1 MITLNAT
8 NLRKQYTHRRLFS
21 ELSFEHRKG
30 TLGIAGSNGSGKSTL
45 LRCLA
50 FLQGID
56 GGTIQW
62 TDNHEVIERPALR
75 AQMGFV
81 APNIQLY
88 DELSVLENL
97 EFIEELNTRDSNR
110 NMSTSDWLMRCQVAD
125 LKDYPYQRLSTG
137 QQQRVKLAIA
147 LSRNPSVLFLDEPGA
162 NLDGPGKQLIR
173 EVMDELKQQQ
183 TLLLLA
189 TNDPKELD
197 LCDHIIDLSAS

>member
-1 MITLNAT
+1 MITLSAT
-8 NLRKQYTHRRLFS
+8 NLRKQYTHRTLFS
-21 ELSFEHRKG
+21 ELSFEHHEG

-50 FLQGID
+50 YLQGID
-56 GGTIQW
+56 RGRIQW
-62 TDNHEVIERPALR
+62 TLHGKEVQRTELR

-81 APNIQLY
+81 APNIHLY

-97 EFIEELNTRDSNR
+97 EFIEELNIREHSNKV
-110 NMSTSDWLMRCQVAD
+110 SADDWLERCQVAE

-147 LSRNPSVLFLDEPGA
+147 LSRTPSVLFLDEPGA
-162 NLDGPGKQLIR
+162 NLDAAGKQLIK
-173 EVMDELKQQQ
+173 EVIEELKQQQ

-197 LCDHIIDLSAS
+197 LCDHIIHLSR

>member
-1 MITLNAT
+1 MITLSAT
-8 NLRKQYTHRRLFS
+8 NLRKQYTHRTLFS
-21 ELSFEHRKG
+21 ELSFEHHEG

-50 FLQGID
+50 YLQGID
-56 GGTIQW
+56 RGRIQW
-62 TDNHEVIERPALR
+62 TLHGKEVQRAELR

-81 APNIQLY
+81 APNIHLY

-97 EFIEELNTRDSNR
+97 EFIEELNIREHSNKV
-110 NMSTSDWLMRCQVAD
+110 SADEWLERCQVAE

-147 LSRNPSVLFLDEPGA
+147 LSRTPSVLFLDEPGA
-162 NLDGPGKQLIR
+162 NLDAAGKQLIK
-173 EVMDELKQQQ
+173 EVMEEIKQQQ

-197 LCDHIIDLSAS
+197 LCDHIIHLSR

>member
-1 MITLNAT
+1 MITLSAT
-8 NLRKQYTHRRLFS
+8 NLRKQYTHRTLFS
-21 ELSFEHRKG
+21 ELSFEHQEG

-50 FLQGID
+50 YLQGID
-56 GGTIQW
+56 RGSIQW
-62 TDNHEVIERPALR
+62 TLHNKEVQRTELR

-97 EFIEELNTRDSNR
+97 EFIEELNIREHSNKV
-110 NMSTSDWLMRCQVAD
+110 SADDWLERCQVAE

-147 LSRNPSVLFLDEPGA
+147 LSRTPSVLFLDEPGA
-162 NLDGPGKQLIR
+162 NLDAAGKQLIK
-173 EVMDELKQQQ
+173 EVIEELKQQQ

-197 LCDHIIDLSAS
+197 LCDHIIHLSR